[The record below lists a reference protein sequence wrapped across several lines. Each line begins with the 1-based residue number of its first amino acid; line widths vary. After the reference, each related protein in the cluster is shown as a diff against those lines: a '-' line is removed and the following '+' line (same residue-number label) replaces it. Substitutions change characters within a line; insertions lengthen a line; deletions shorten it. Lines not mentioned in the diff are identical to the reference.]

1 MHRAVDLRIQFG
13 CPKTEQSRLWPSPRA
28 AEETVRPRDR
38 GPKIDDGKPAGESQI
53 PDLCGAPVTST
64 WLDVVLLSRS
74 AAAQLGT
81 FFLC

>member
-1 MHRAVDLRIQFG
+1 MPSLPRLANGNSHPFASNTGAVPIVEFKRRGHEI
-13 CPKTEQSRLWPSPRA
+13 E
-28 AEETVRPRDR
+28 
-38 GPKIDDGKPAGESQI
+38 GPKIDDGKPAGESRI

-81 FFLC
+81 FF